1 MSTIIV
7 TGAPYRRRGRATAAT
22 GRAVRAAGRA
32 AAPTGRAVAPVGR
45 AVAPAGRAPVRLTR
59 RGRAVVAVLLL
70 LLAVTVLGLLRAP
83 ATATTG
89 GRGAS
94 ASPVAE
100 RVTVRPGETLWQIA
114 ERAAPGVDPRD
125 TVARIREMNG
135 LRTSA
140 VAAGRVLWV
149 PPGR

>member
-1 MSTIIV
+1 MSTITV
-7 TGAPYRRRGRATAAT
+7 TGAPYRRHGRAVAAT
-22 GRAVRAAGRA
+22 GRAVRAGGRA
-32 AAPTGRAVAPVGR
+32 TAPAGR
-45 AVAPAGRAPVRLTR
+45 AVAPAGRAVAPVRLTR

-140 VAAGRVLWV
+140 VEAGRVLWV

>member
-1 MSTIIV
+1 MSTITV
-7 TGAPYRRRGRATAAT
+7 TGAPYRRRGRAAAAT
-22 GRAVRAAGRA
+22 GRAVRAGGRA
-32 AAPTGRAVAPVGR
+32 AAPTGRAVAPASR
-45 AVAPAGRAPVRLTR
+45 AAAPVRLTR

-140 VAAGRVLWV
+140 VEAGRVLWV